1 MLIEKYPQLQLRIET
16 VMVDPRFFSKLAL
29 QDYGVDWLKQSEQ
42 RISEVKRF
50 NDECSKKFDSR
61 LSIEYKHYSNIPHWH
76 GWLLNDEYLF
86 LGRTNW
92 NRNSNDEPLLQV
104 GQNKYRFFDL
114 RNDSGQERIQ
124 LFKAWFEF
132 YTEMNERIY
141 G

>member
-1 MLIEKYPQLQLRIET
+1 M
-16 VMVDPRFFSKLAL
+16 
-29 QDYGVDWLKQSEQ
+29 
-42 RISEVKRF
+42 
-50 NDECSKKFDSR
+50 
-61 LSIEYKHYSNIPHWH
+61 
-76 GWLLNDEYLF
+76 
-86 LGRTNW
+86 
-92 NRNSNDEPLLQV
+92 SNDEPLLQV